1 MIMGPAMS
9 SVDSNEE
16 FLVNTIEE
24 LEGLYGPPSNSAIK
38 KQTTKIVEPGR
49 AFIEASPFL
58 LMATSSESGVDCSP
72 KGDAPGFVD
81 ILDDQTLLIPD
92 RIGNNRVDG
101 IRNIISNSMVGI
113 IFMIPGSDTTYRVN
127 GKARVSIDPKFL
139 DRFIVR
145 NKRPRAVIVVQVQEA
160 FHHCP
165 KAFVRSKLWSEG
177 AKGVPDGVP
186 NSGTFAAYRDGG
198 DGAYAEKY
206 EADYQERLQD
216 RLY

>member
-1 MIMGPAMS
+1 MIMGLAMNS
-9 SVDSNEE
+9 FVYNDE
-16 FLVNTIEE
+16 FSINTIEE
-24 LEGLYGPPSNSAIK
+24 VEALYGTPLESAIK

-58 LMATSSESGVDCSP
+58 LMATSSDTGVDCSP
-72 KGDAPGFVD
+72 KGDAPGFVEV
-81 ILDDQTLLIPD
+81 LDDQTLLIPD

-101 IRNIISNSMVGI
+101 IRNIISNSSVGI
-113 IFMIPGSDTTYRVN
+113 IFMIPGSDVTYRVN
-127 GKARVSIDPKFL
+127 GKAKVSIDPRFL

-145 NKRPRAVIVVQVQEA
+145 NKRPRAVIVVEIEEA

-165 KAFVRSKLWSEG
+165 KAFVRSKFWSEG
-177 AKGVPDGVP
+177 AKGVPDGIP

-198 DGAYAEKY
+198 DGTYAKKY
-206 EADYQERLQD
+206 EADYQERLKD

>member
-1 MIMGPAMS
+1 MEAAMN
-9 SVDSNEE
+9 SVGNNEE
-16 FLVNTIEE
+16 FSVNTIEE
-24 LEGLYGPPSNSAIK
+24 VEDLYGVPSDSAIK

-58 LMATSSESGVDCSP
+58 LMATSSDAGVDCSP

-81 ILDDQTLLIPD
+81 ILDDRTLLIPD

-101 IRNIISNSMVGI
+101 IRNIISNSKVGI
-113 IFMIPGSDTTYRVN
+113 IFMVPGSDVTYRVN
-127 GKARVSIDPKFL
+127 GKARVSIDPSFL

-145 NKRPRAVIVVQVQEA
+145 NKRPRAVIVVEVEEA

-165 KAFVRSKLWSEG
+165 KAFVRSKFWSEG

-186 NSGTFAAYRDGG
+186 NSGAFAAYRDGG
-198 DGAYAEKY
+198 DRSYAEKY
-206 EADYQERLQD
+206 EVDYQERLKD

>member
-1 MIMGPAMS
+1 MESI
-9 SVDSNEE
+9 DHNDKY
-16 FLVNTIEE
+16 LVNTIEE
-24 LEGLYGPPSNSAIK
+24 VEALYGAPLESAVK
-38 KQTTKIVEPGR
+38 KQTANIVEPGR

-58 LMATSSESGVDCSP
+58 LMATSSDAGVDCSP
-72 KGDAPGFVD
+72 KGDAPGFVH
-81 ILDDQTLLIPD
+81 ILDNQTLLIPD

-101 IRNIISNSMVGI
+101 IRNIISNSRVGI
-113 IFMIPGSDTTYRVN
+113 IFMIPGANVTYRVN
-127 GKARVSIDPKFL
+127 GKARISIDPSFL
-139 DRFIVR
+139 DRFVVHK
-145 NKRPRAVIVVQVQEA
+145 KRPRAVIVVEVEEA

-198 DGAYAEKY
+198 DRAYAEKY
-206 EADYQERLQD
+206 EADYQERLKD